1 MVVFGRLAIVA
12 AVLAGSG
19 SALADEPKTAESKAE
34 AKTEPAATEPEKPRG
49 PAQDL
54 VLEAAFG
61 YGGGPFTAIKGHDPK
76 VAHGPAMHFAAG
88 WAWTIKPN
96 QSLGLELA
104 FDGNFDTGSVTGGTR
119 RVAPRYMAFAFV
131 MGEFAH
137 VRVGAGWA
145 SSRFD
150 KEDHSGLSVGFAA
163 GWNVPILPKAK
174 SWKRPYVTFDIAPSW
189 DFLGAGN
196 ETLNRWTVSALVGVG
211 IY

>member
-1 MVVFGRLAIVA
+1 MVVSGRLAILT
-12 AVLAGSG
+12 AVLALPA
-19 SALADEPKTAESKAE
+19 SALADEPK
-34 AKTEPAATEPEKPRG
+34 PAAAAPAAEPEKPRG

-104 FDGNFDTGSVTGGTR
+104 FDGNFDSGNITGGTR
-119 RVAPRYMAFAFV
+119 RVASRYMAFAFV

-145 SSRFD
+145 SARFD

-163 GWNVPILPKAK
+163 GWNVPILPKSK

-189 DFLGAGN
+189 DFLGAGS

-211 IY
+211 VY